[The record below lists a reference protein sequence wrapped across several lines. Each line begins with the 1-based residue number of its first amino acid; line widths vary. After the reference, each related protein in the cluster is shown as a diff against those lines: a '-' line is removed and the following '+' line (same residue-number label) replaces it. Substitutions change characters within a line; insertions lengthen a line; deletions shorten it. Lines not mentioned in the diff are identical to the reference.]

1 MTICQFPAIRAAM
14 LVAAGVAT
22 NALFGADAP
31 PAGPPPLEIH
41 GTLDAVTV
49 YRGQALVSRL
59 VEVPGPAGL
68 KEITLTG
75 LPDQILP
82 GSLYA
87 ESADSAEV
95 QSVNY
100 SAHPVEKDVR
110 ADVQRFDD
118 QIRELQDKVTGL
130 QQHRQLLDSQR
141 DTLAKVNAF
150 TTTTS
155 TTDLNRGVLNSDTL
169 QKMVQFDF
177 EQRSRILD
185 EQLKLDLDIRGLNEQ
200 IQTLQRQRSQVATSS
215 SKIAR
220 EAKIL
225 VSLAGNGG
233 KIRVRYLVD
242 NATWFPSYNLRVD
255 AQPAQGG
262 ERKATLEYL
271 ASIQQMSGEDWT
283 NVQMTLSTATASL
296 VAKAPLL
303 NELAISL
310 ATPGR
315 ADMTDLV
322 QKLEQSGSDA
332 ARDEL
337 RQQRSQVEQF
347 RANMG
352 ANSKQA
358 SISQLANSSFSTANN
373 YTLNG
378 TVVNLD
384 YIGDNNDVDL
394 LLNRTAS
401 DLQLVDLAAKDK
413 VVRVKEIKPSKMDNE
428 MAITYQLSNHTSLLS
443 RSDRQII
450 RIANIPLKPKFYK
463 VAQPVLNDYVY
474 DEALAVNDSPYV
486 LLYGDL
492 ETYVANQFVGRG
504 VLPSTSIGQSLEVGL
519 GIDSSLRAHRVLVEK
534 TEGISGGNRVADFT
548 YRLLV
553 ENFGNGPAKVQLYDR
568 LPTTKETSKEISIST
583 GTSAKGSADKEL
595 GAKEP
600 LDKATSQDPLY
611 LQKDKKKN
619 ILRWDLE
626 VPPNSV
632 DEKAYT
638 VEYQFTLSYD
648 KNLTIVVPA
657 PVTLTAQQPNAPAN
671 PVLLRQNQ
679 SYNPNGMNSAGGA
692 GGGGFGGGRGGG
704 GATGR

>member
-1 MTICQFPAIRAAM
+1 M
-14 LVAAGVAT
+14 LIAAGVAT
-22 NALFGADAP
+22 SALFGADAP
-31 PAGPPPLEIH
+31 PAAPPPLAIH

-68 KEITLTG
+68 KEVTITG

-95 QSVNY
+95 QSVDY

-110 ADVQRFDD
+110 ADVQKFDD
-118 QIRELQDKVTGL
+118 QMRELQDQVAGL
-130 QQHRQLLDSQR
+130 QQHRQLLEAQR

-150 TTTTS
+150 TTATS
-155 TTDLNRGVLNSDTL
+155 TTDLNRGVLNADTL

-177 EQRSRILD
+177 DQRNRILD
-185 EQLKLDLDIRGLNEQ
+185 EQLKLDLDIRGKNEQ
-200 IQTLQRQRSQVATSS
+200 IQTLQRQRAQVATSS

-225 VSLAGNGG
+225 VNLAGNGG
-233 KIRVRYLVD
+233 KVRVRYLVD

-255 AQPAQGG
+255 AQPAREG

-322 QKLEQSGSDA
+322 QKLEQSGSEA
-332 ARDEL
+332 AREEL
-337 RQQRSQVEQF
+337 RQQRTQVEQF

-352 ANSKQA
+352 ANYNAIA
-358 SISQLANSSFSTANN
+358 SPLSAANN
-373 YTLNG
+373 YTING

-394 LLNRTAS
+394 LLNRTAA
-401 DLQLVDLAAKDK
+401 DLQLVDLAARDK

-428 MAITYQLSNHTSLLS
+428 MAITYQLQNHTSLLS
-443 RSDRQII
+443 RSDRQLI

-486 LLYGDL
+486 LLYGDMQ
-492 ETYVANQFVGRG
+492 TYVANQFVGRG

-548 YRLLV
+548 YRLLI
-553 ENFGNGPAKVQLYDR
+553 ENFGNAPAKVQLYDR
-568 LPTTKETSKEISIST
+568 LPTTKDTSKEITVST

-595 GAKEP
+595 SAKEP

-626 VPPNSV
+626 VPQNSV
-632 DEKAYT
+632 DEKAYA
-638 VEYQFTLSYD
+638 VEYQFTLLYD
-648 KNLTIVVPA
+648 KNLTIVEPA
-657 PVTLTAQQPNAPAN
+657 PVPVATTQPNANAVFTPMQRAT
-671 PVLLRQNQ
+671 Q
-679 SYNPNGMNSAGGA
+679 SNGQMNSSFGNGAGGA
-692 GGGGFGGGRGGG
+692 GGGGFGGARGGG
-704 GATGR
+704 GGGR

>member
-1 MTICQFPAIRAAM
+1 MTMSRLLTVRAAV
-14 LVAAGVAT
+14 LIAAGFTASP
-22 NALFGADAP
+22 LFGAD
-31 PAGPPPLEIH
+31 PPPLEIH
-41 GTLDAVTV
+41 GALDAVTV

-59 VEVPGPAGL
+59 VDVPGPAGL
-68 KEITLTG
+68 KEVTVIG
-75 LPDQILP
+75 LPEQILP

-110 ADVQRFDD
+110 ADVQKFDD
-118 QIRELQDKVTGL
+118 QIRELQDKLTNV
-130 QQHRQLLDSQR
+130 QQHRSLLDTQR
-141 DTLAKVNAF
+141 ETLAKVNAF
-150 TTTTS
+150 TTSTS
-155 TTDLNRGVLNSDTL
+155 TTDLNRGLLNAPML
-169 QKMVQFDF
+169 QDMVKFDF
-177 EQRSRILD
+177 DQRNRIVED
-185 EQLKLDLDIRGLNEQ
+185 QLKLDLEIRNLNEQ

-220 EAKIL
+220 EAKVL
-225 VSLAGNGG
+225 VHVAGNGG
-233 KIRVRYLVD
+233 KIRLRYLVD

-255 AQPAQGG
+255 AQTPKGG
-262 ERKATLEYL
+262 DRKTTLEYL

-283 NVQMTLSTATASL
+283 NVDMTLSTATPSL
-296 VAKAPLL
+296 VSKAPLL

-322 QKLEQSGSDA
+322 QKLEQSGSQA

-337 RQQRSQVEQF
+337 RQQRNTIEQF
-347 RANMG
+347 RATIG
-352 ANSKQA
+352 ANNKA
-358 SISQLANSSFSTANN
+358 FSNTQITQNNFANN
-373 YTLNG
+373 FNLNG
-378 TVVNLD
+378 VVVNLD

-394 LLNRTAS
+394 LLNRTAA
-401 DLQLVDLAAKDK
+401 DLQLIDLAAKDK
-413 VVRVKEIKPSKMDNE
+413 IVRVREIKPSKSDNE
-428 MAITYQLSNHTSLLS
+428 MAITYQLQNHTTLLS
-443 RSDRQII
+443 RSDRQLI

-474 DEALAVNDSPYV
+474 DEALAVNESPYV

-492 ETYVANQFVGRG
+492 QTYVANQFVGRG

-519 GIDSSLRAHRVLVEK
+519 GIDSSLRVHRALVEK
-534 TEGISGGNRVADFT
+534 TEGISGGNRIAEFT
-548 YRLLV
+548 YRLSL
-553 ENFGNGPAKVQLYDR
+553 ENFGNAPAKVQLYDR
-568 LPTTKETSKEISIST
+568 LPTTKDTSKEITIT
-583 GTSAKGSADKEL
+583 AGTSAKGSADKEL
-595 GAKEP
+595 GPKEP

-632 DEKAYT
+632 DEKSYT

-657 PVTLTAQQPNAPAN
+657 QVPQPPAVQPNAPL
-671 PVLLRQNQ
+671 PRQQQ
-679 SYNPNGMNSAGGA
+679 SVSPGGMGGM
-692 GGGGFGGGRGGG
+692 GGGRGGAG
-704 GATGR
+704 VGR

>member
-1 MTICQFPAIRAAM
+1 MTISRLLAIRTAA
-14 LVAAGVAT
+14 LIAAGCAT
-22 NALFGADAP
+22 PILLGAEAAHTAP
-31 PAGPPPLEIH
+31 SPLEIH

-59 VEVPGPAGL
+59 VDVPGPAGL
-68 KEITLTG
+68 KEVTVTG

-87 ESADSAEV
+87 ESADGAEV

-100 SAHPVEKDVR
+100 SAHPAETDVR
-110 ADVQRFDD
+110 ANVKEFDD
-118 QIRELQDKVTGL
+118 KIRDLQDKLTG
-130 QQHRQLLDSQR
+130 QQQRRTLLDSQR

-155 TTDLNRGVLNSDTL
+155 TTDLNRGVLVPKAL
-169 QKMVQFDF
+169 QDMVQFDF
-177 EQRSRILD
+177 EQRERILKD
-185 EQLKLDLDIRGLNEQ
+185 QLALDKDIRDLNEQ
-200 IQTLQRQRSQVATSS
+200 IQTLQRQRAQVATSS

-220 EAKIL
+220 EAKVL
-225 VSLAGNGG
+225 VHLAGNGG

-242 NATWFPSYNLRVD
+242 NATWSPSYNLRVD
-255 AQPAQGG
+255 AASARD
-262 ERKATLEYL
+262 RKAMLEYL

-283 NVQMTLSTATASL
+283 NVQMTLSTASASL

-303 NELAISL
+303 NELTISL

-315 ADMTDLV
+315 QDVTDLV
-322 QKLEQSGSDA
+322 QKLEQSGSEA
-332 ARDEL
+332 AREEL
-337 RQQRSQVEQF
+337 RQQRSQIEQF
-347 RANMG
+347 RSTIG
-352 ANSKQA
+352 ANNK
-358 SISQLANSSFSTANN
+358 ISTSPQFAQVNN

-378 TVVNLD
+378 TLVNLD

-394 LLNRTAS
+394 LLNRTAA

-413 VVRVKEIKPSKMDNE
+413 VIRVKEIKPASMDNE
-428 MAITYQLSNHTSLLS
+428 MAITYQLQNHTTLLS

-450 RIANIPLKPKFYK
+450 RIANIPLKPRFYK

-474 DEALAVNDSPYV
+474 DETVAVNDSPYV

-492 ETYVANQFVGRG
+492 QTYVANQFVGRG
-504 VLPSTSIGQSLEVGL
+504 VMPSTAIGQSLEVGL
-519 GIDSSLRAHRVLVEK
+519 GIDTSLRAHRALIEK
-534 TEGISGGNRVADFT
+534 TEGVSGGSRQADFT
-548 YRLLV
+548 YRLSI
-553 ENFGNGPAKVQLYDR
+553 ENFGGAAAKVQLYDR
-568 LPTTKETSKEISIST
+568 LPTTKDTSREITISA
-583 GTSAKGSADKEL
+583 GTCAKGRADKEL
-595 GAKEP
+595 SAKVP
-600 LDKATSQDPLY
+600 LSETTSQDPLY

-648 KNLTIVVPA
+648 KNLTIVVPVPPQMQPIA
-657 PVTLTAQQPNAPAN
+657 QPNAPATQN
-671 PVLLRQNQ
+671 FFRQSQ
-679 SYNPNGMNSAGGA
+679 GM
-692 GGGGFGGGRGGG
+692 GGGGMGGMGGGGRGAAGG
-704 GATGR
+704 R